1 MEEGRETETKGEV
14 NSGGAAAEMKQT
26 IWLRVEFKTSPLFL
40 HKAESIF

>member
-1 MEEGRETETKGEV
+1 MEGGRQKQREME